1 MKIKNKTQTKLMFI
15 ALAVLFALVI
25 YQIRNPIVVK
35 KRVPVPLPVEV
46 PVQIPV
52 EREFRKPPIKE
63 YKPGYVQQMGV
74 LVGPDEETLPLY
86 GKEVRGRRDQYH
98 YYTTT
103 PGDQV
108 YPLPV
113 TINDRDCMDDIGCQE
128 LYGNETVSVLR
139 QTGSFQ
145 AKLYRT
151 DNFF

>member
-1 MKIKNKTQTKLMFI
+1 
-15 ALAVLFALVI
+15 
-25 YQIRNPIVVK
+25 
-35 KRVPVPLPVEV
+35 
-46 PVQIPV
+46 
-52 EREFRKPPIKE
+52 
-63 YKPGYVQQMGV
+63 MGV

-113 TINDRDCMDDIGCQE
+113 TINNRDCMDDIGCQE
-128 LYGNETVSVLR
+128 LYGNETVSVLG